1 MITINEKINYI
12 REGKKIINDNPFYYT
27 LNLLIKYYFVQQQD
41 FYLMTFIEDVTSSE
55 NEFKV
60 FMVFKEFALYTYQTQ
75 LLNLFNKS
83 EDSIEDIC
91 FIIIAYIKK
100 LYDEDRN
107 IIQPY
112 ITTLSEHENEVISKF
127 NLIKSLYNFKEDS
140 TNKMEKLN
148 QAILYIEKSRELEQE
163 SKKYSDM
170 ALNILKNLRDNFKKT
185 IKNNTSNNLLQLENL
200 SINK

>member
-1 MITINEKINYI
+1 
-12 REGKKIINDNPFYYT
+12 
-27 LNLLIKYYFVQQQD
+27 
-41 FYLMTFIEDVTSSE
+41 MTFIEDVTSSE

-60 FMVFKEFALYTYQTQ
+60 FMIFKEFAIYTYQTE
-75 LLNLFNKS
+75 LLHIIDKN

-127 NLIKSLYNFKEDS
+127 NLIKSDYNFKEES
-140 TNKMEKLN
+140 NNKMEKLN
-148 QAILYIEKSRELEQE
+148 QAILYLEKSRELEQE
-163 SKKYSDM
+163 SKRYSEM
-170 ALNILKNLRDNFKKT
+170 AIDILKNLRVSFKKNISIT
-185 IKNNTSNNLLQLENL
+185 NTNVQKIKLLN
-200 SINK
+200 INEY